1 MGSLAPIV
9 GFALVPC
16 SLRSQWAGTA
26 GAGELCAS
34 GSVAENCFS
43 EPAMLRHV
51 QFAILLQ
58 FAEHDKADLAGTA
71 AVVPGADRRDFR
83 LALENPL
90 DEGSLESPTRQELSL
105 EA

>member
-1 MGSLAPIV
+1 
-9 GFALVPC
+9 
-16 SLRSQWAGTA
+16 
-26 GAGELCAS
+26 
-34 GSVAENCFS
+34 
-43 EPAMLRHV
+43 MLRHV

-105 EA
+105 EALARGGWLTLTELGRLRVDHDDI